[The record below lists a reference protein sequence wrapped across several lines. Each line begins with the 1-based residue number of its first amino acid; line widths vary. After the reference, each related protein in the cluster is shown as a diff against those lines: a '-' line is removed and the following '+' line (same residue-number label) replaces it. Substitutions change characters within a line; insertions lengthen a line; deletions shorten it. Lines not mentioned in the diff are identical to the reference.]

1 LKAAC
6 ATSSCGTPA
15 PLQTQALATLPRL
28 SVPTVAAAAQ
38 PEVSELAAEV
48 AQLRIEVGTFV
59 ATANTR
65 QATGLAEG
73 TFMLRA
79 QVQFL
84 KKNLKEAVAMFS
96 LGH

>member
-1 LKAAC
+1 LF
-6 ATSSCGTPA
+6 
-15 PLQTQALATLPRL
+15 RL
-28 SVPTVAAAAQ
+28 VLSF
-38 PEVSELAAEV
+38 
-48 AQLRIEVGTFV
+48 LRIKASFLLPFSPANLCVLIKDLLSCML